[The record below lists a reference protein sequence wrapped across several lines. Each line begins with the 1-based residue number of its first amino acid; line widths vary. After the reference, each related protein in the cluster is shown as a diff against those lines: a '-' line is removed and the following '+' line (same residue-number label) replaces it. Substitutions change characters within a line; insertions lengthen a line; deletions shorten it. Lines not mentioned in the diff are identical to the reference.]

1 MNAPKNRYQLA
12 STDFNHLQPDLTL
25 INDIDMKNEWIKA
38 SKERVVAWGSYL
50 MDTFKKLG
58 VSNNKVIKECH
69 IGRNNYNLM
78 KKGQMITP
86 DAYVRLM
93 DYAVQVIR
101 ERKTKKLPL
110 PVTEEELAK
119 QLVLTFI
126 G

>member
-1 MNAPKNRYQLA
+1 
-12 STDFNHLQPDLTL
+12 
-25 INDIDMKNEWIKA
+25 MKNEWIKA

-78 KKGQMITP
+78 KKGQMINP